1 MHLWNDGKH
10 GMATPCTTCSTT
22 HMHLNLRL
30 ALPAFLATLATAT
43 AQDLIGVGWSGQ
55 VVLVDSM
62 TAAVTPLG
70 FGLPGQ
76 NGLARDASGTYWCT
90 TRTTASP
97 FVYGLTQIDPATGTA
112 TVIHTPTVDLR
123 GSCQDF
129 GTGLF
134 AIQDGGPDRLV
145 QVDVTTGVIT
155 TIGNTGYSSIQGLAL
170 HLGVLYAWDLN
181 QGLLIVNP
189 ATGLASDP
197 FPGLGGPTGVQFL
210 CSHPDGRLLVGGGST
225 TNSLYVVD
233 TATGLTTLIGV
244 MSGAADLRGLEVL
257 GGFATPFGTPC
268 LGVGGPVHLRVTGNF
283 SAGGTLVATSNNH
296 APNTLGAI
304 VFGISTTSHI
314 GIPLPADLTPFVG
327 TVGCTLYTSIDATL
341 FSVTSAGPN
350 ATLDFRFT
358 LGPAAAGAIFHVQH
372 ACFDPVPGGMSWS
385 NAASL
390 HIAR

>member
-1 MHLWNDGKH
+1 MHTL
-10 GMATPCTTCSTT
+10 
-22 HMHLNLRL
+22 LRT
-30 ALPAFLATLATAT
+30 ALPALLTTLASAT

-76 NGLARDASGTYWCT
+76 NALARDTSGTYWCT
-90 TRTTASP
+90 TRTTATP
-97 FVYGLTQIDPATGTA
+97 YVYGFTQIDPTTGAA
-112 TVIHTPTVDLR
+112 TVIHTPAVDLR
-123 GSCQDF
+123 GSCEDF

-145 QVDVTTGVIT
+145 QVDVVTGVVT

-189 ATGLASDP
+189 VTGVASDP
-197 FPGLGGPTGVQFL
+197 FPGIGGPTGVQFL
-210 CSHPDGRLLVGGGST
+210 CSHPDGRLLVGGGSS
-225 TNSLYVVD
+225 TNSLFVVD
-233 TATGLTTLIGV
+233 TNTGLTTLIGV
-244 MSGAADLRGLEVL
+244 MTGASDLRGLEVL
-257 GGFATPFGTPC
+257 GGFASLFGTPC
-268 LGVGGPVHLRVTGNF
+268 LGAGGPVQLRVTGNF
-283 SAGGTLVATSNNH
+283 SAGGTLVASSNNH
-296 APNTLGAI
+296 APSTLGAMI
-304 VFGISTTSHI
+304 LGISTTSHI
-314 GIPLPADLTPFVG
+314 GIPLPIDLTPFVG

-341 FSVTSAGPN
+341 FGVTTASANP
-350 ATLDFRFT
+350 TLDFSFT